1 MLYPIEIFKKEYHGF
16 EDIFDLDRDM
26 SEMWNPEMNPLVKDI
41 PIEFQGSVQV
51 RVLYVPY
58 VSPKAK
64 LLDLVESFS
73 RSPSDREELKSFLNA
88 LDKEE

>member
-1 MLYPIEIFKKEYHGF
+1 MLYPIEIFNKTYEGF
-16 EDIFDLDRDM
+16 EDIFDLDRDI

-41 PIEFQGSVQV
+41 PAEFQGSVKV
-51 RVLYVPY
+51 RVQYVPY
-58 VSPKAK
+58 ISPKAK

-73 RSPSDREELKSFLNA
+73 ISPSDREELKSFLNT